1 MATATRG
8 EHLEAARRLLAHE
21 ATGAGGIADHA
32 AAAASVYAKLFRSLG
47 PLLGEAGV
55 GALLA
60 RSVKLT
66 QSAFPALA
74 DVLAGGE
81 LPGDASE
88 AGERLRSSLG
98 RLEPTDR
105 LAAAAAVYGAFL
117 RLLTSFVGEALVR
130 QVLRNAFSGMDQGA
144 PKEDE

>member
-1 MATATRG
+1 MAKATHA

-21 ATGAGGIADHA
+21 AA
-32 AAAASVYAKLFRSLG
+32 AAGSVADDASAAATVYEKLFRALG

-66 QSAFPALA
+66 HSAFPALA

-81 LPGDASE
+81 LPGDVSE
-88 AGERLRSSLG
+88 AGERLRSSLR
-98 RLEPTDR
+98 RLEPTVR

-130 QVLRNAFSGMDQGA
+130 QVLRNAFPAMDQGA
-144 PKEDE
+144 PKENE